1 MATTDVD
8 DLAGKVAIVTGASRG
23 IGRATALCLAARG
36 ASLVLTSTREE
47 TLESVAQRI
56 RGDGGAVVCVAT
68 PNGEAQRIVDAAL
81 EAFGRIDVL
90 INNAGTARSAPFLT
104 LTDEDWANGFGIKLF
119 AAMRLC
125 RAAWPSLKATSGSVL
140 NMAGAYGRSPD
151 TSSTLGS
158 SVNAA
163 VMAFSKALAQIGM
176 EDGVQVNALN
186 PGLIRTD
193 RHRDRVAAAAERWKL
208 STDEAEARLLQQH
221 GVSRVGTAEEL
232 AEVIAFVV
240 SPAGKLFHGAIIDAD
255 AGFSKGI

>member
-8 DLAGKVAIVTGASRG
+8 DFAGKVAIVTGASRG

-125 RAAWPSLKATSGSVL
+125 RAAWPSLKAKSGSSPEHGRRLWPIARHLL
-140 NMAGAYGRSPD
+140 NPRL
-151 TSSTLGS
+151 LG
-158 SVNAA
+158 
-163 VMAFSKALAQIGM
+163 QRGG
-176 EDGVQVNALN
+176 DGVQQGFGA
-186 PGLIRTD
+186 D
-193 RHRDRVAAAAERWKL
+193 RHGGRRAGQRAQPWTDTRRTGIATAWQRPPSAGSSRRSRL
-208 STDEAEARLLQQH
+208 RRGSSSST
-221 GVSRVGTAEEL
+221 V
-232 AEVIAFVV
+232 
-240 SPAGKLFHGAIIDAD
+240 FHGWARPR
-255 AGFSKGI
+255 SWRR